1 MGESRRHDPL
11 SRHLQLALGIL
22 FCALLR
28 DILLI
33 VWKQGYDAG
42 RKAEMESWAKCG
54 AEADEAVREMGRRG

>member
-1 MGESRRHDPL
+1 MTPYRAIFGV
-11 SRHLQLALGIL
+11 ALGIL

-54 AEADEAVREMGRRG
+54 AEADEAVREMGRKS